1 MIFEKRNKRNVVLI
15 VGKNVKNSTDRK
27 LMRRNSTKAKI
38 QNLPQNSVK
47 CHKKRMFDHPLS
59 LQGVYSSIF
68 YANFHSKM
76 QKRHLHVQWQR
87 SSTASL
93 KNSTNMS
100 ALSARFSNYDSFG
113 NMESG

>member
-47 CHKKRMFDHPLS
+47 CHKKECLTTPSAYRVSIHPS
-59 LQGVYSSIF
+59 FMPIF
-68 YANFHSKM
+68 
-76 QKRHLHVQWQR
+76 
-87 SSTASL
+87 TA
-93 KNSTNMS
+93 KCKKGTCMS
-100 ALSARFSNYDSFG
+100 NGKEVAQQA
-113 NMESG
+113 